1 MRTLSKLL
9 NRFARSTSGTATI
22 ETVIAL
28 PLAIS
33 LMVGGIEFGRL
44 FSAYTTADKSM
55 RSAARYLARVP
66 EVGVCTWGL
75 TNARNLA
82 MYGMTSPPAG
92 TQPLI
97 AGWTAPATISLSAPA
112 CGSFGKAAV
121 LHLSADVPF
130 EVSML
135 TAIGLPNH
143 YTLTVQHEER
153 HIGE

>member
-1 MRTLSKLL
+1 MRAISKLL
-9 NRFARSTSGTATI
+9 TRFARSTSGTATI

-44 FSAYTTADKSM
+44 FTAYATADKSM
-55 RSAARYLARVP
+55 RNASRYLARVP

-75 TNARNLA
+75 TKARNLA
-82 MYGMTSPPAG
+82 MYGMSNPPAG
-92 TQPLI
+92 TAHLI
-97 AGWTAPATISLSAPA
+97 PSWTDPTTIELTAPT
-112 CGSFGKAAV
+112 CGSFPENAV
-121 LHLSADVPF
+121 LHLSAKVPF
-130 EVSML
+130 EVFML
-135 TAIGLPNH
+135 TAVGLPNK